1 MTGPLTLN
9 RRILRL
15 AIPNLLASVSV
26 PLIGIADTA
35 MIGHL
40 DQVAFLGAV
49 ATASV
54 ILDVIFW
61 GAGFLRMGTTS
72 IVAQYHGA
80 GDRSA
85 CARSLYR
92 GLLLALVIGAGI
104 LLLRQPIAWIGFELA
119 GGSEEVR
126 YWGQRYID
134 VRIWSVPLNLSV
146 LVLIG
151 FFLGTANVLV
161 PMYITFATNLVNVA
175 ADYALIFG
183 NWGAP
188 EMGVVGAAWAALL
201 SSAVG
206 LAVGLLALAA
216 RYRDYLRQSAG
227 QLFDRAAMRHLMST
241 NTYLLARTLCLLFS
255 QFFLLSV
262 VSRLGEVPLAAHAI
276 VWQVWGLVSFAVD
289 GFAHAAE
296 TLVGNSLG
304 AGDFAGTR
312 QVCRRIMGW
321 GIGTGFCF
329 AAAFGTGMNEL
340 ASAFTEHREVVAA
353 ILPLTPMLALAQ
365 PMNAAVFVFDGI
377 FIGANDVAYLSGAM
391 LVTALFF
398 FLPAVGLLVFLL
410 DGGLLE
416 AWLAYIVLMFGR
428 LVTLWKRYRSDA
440 WLRTFVSSR

>member
-1 MTGPLTLN
+1 MAGSLTLN

-15 AIPNLLASVSV
+15 AVPNLLAAVSV

-40 DQVAFLGAV
+40 EQVAFLGAI

-54 ILDVIFW
+54 ILDFIFW

-80 GDRSA
+80 GDRRA
-85 CARSLYR
+85 CAQSLYR
-92 GLLLALVIGAGI
+92 GLLLALAIAAAI
-104 LLLRQPIAWIGFELA
+104 LLLRQPITWIGFELA

-126 YWGQRYID
+126 YWGQQYID
-134 VRIWSVPLNLSV
+134 VRIWSVPMNLSV

-183 NWGAP
+183 HWGAP

-206 LAVGLLALAA
+206 LAIGLLALAA
-216 RYRDYLRQSAG
+216 KYRDFLRQAVG
-227 QLFDRAAMRHLMST
+227 QLFDRGAMRHQIST
-241 NTYLLARTLCLLFS
+241 NSYLLARTLCLLFS
-255 QFFLLSV
+255 QFLLLAV
-262 VSRLGEVPLAAHAI
+262 VSRLGEVSLAAHAI
-276 VWQVWGLVSFAVD
+276 LWQIWGLVSYAVD

-304 AGDFAGTR
+304 AGDFTSAR
-312 QVCRRIMGW
+312 RVCRRIMMW
-321 GIGTGFCF
+321 GIGIGSCF
-329 AAAFGTGMNEL
+329 AMAFGIGMNEL
-340 ASAFTEHREVVAA
+340 AAVFTEHGEVVAA
-353 ILPLTPMLALAQ
+353 IVPLTPMLALAQ

-377 FIGANDVAYLSGAM
+377 FIGANDVAYLSRAM
-391 LVTALFF
+391 LIAALLF
-398 FLPAVGLLVFLL
+398 FLPAVGLLVFQFE
-410 DGGLLE
+410 GGLQG
-416 AWLAYIVLMFGR
+416 AWLAYIVLMLGR

>member
-1 MTGPLTLN
+1 MSGPLTLN

-15 AIPNLLASVSV
+15 AVPNLLAAVSV

-80 GDRSA
+80 GDRAA
-85 CARSLYR
+85 CTRSLYR
-92 GLLLALVIGAGI
+92 SLLLALGISVAI
-104 LLLRQPIAWIGFELA
+104 LLLRQPITWIGFELA
-119 GGSEEVR
+119 GGSEEIR

-134 VRIWSVPLNLSV
+134 VRIWSVPLNLAV
-146 LVLIG
+146 LALIG
-151 FFLGTANVLV
+151 FFLGTANVLA

-183 NWGAP
+183 HWGAP
-188 EMGVVGAAWAALL
+188 EMGVVGAAWAAVL

-206 LAVGLLALAA
+206 LGVGLLALAG
-216 RYRDYLRQSAG
+216 RYRDYLRRSVG
-227 QLFDRAAMRHLMST
+227 QLFDRAALRHLMST
-241 NTYLLARTLCLLFS
+241 NIYLLARTLCLLLS
-255 QFFLLSV
+255 QFFLLAV
-262 VSRLGEVPLAAHAI
+262 VSRTGEVSLAAHAI
-276 VWQVWGLVSFAVD
+276 LWQVWGLVSYAVD

-304 AGDFAGTR
+304 AGDYTGTR
-312 QVCRRIMGW
+312 LVGRRIMLW
-321 GIGTGFCF
+321 GIGIGSCF
-329 AAAFGTGMNEL
+329 AAAFAIGMEEV
-340 ASAFTEHREVVAA
+340 AAAFTEHGEVVAA
-353 ILPLTPMLALAQ
+353 IAPLTPIIALAQ
-365 PMNAAVFVFDGI
+365 PMNAVVFVFDGI

-391 LVTALFF
+391 LVAVLAF
-398 FLPAVGLLVFLL
+398 FLPAAALFVFHL
-410 DGGLLE
+410 DGGLQG
-416 AWLAYIVLMFGR
+416 AWLAYIVLMSGR
-428 LVTLWKRYRSDA
+428 MVTLWKRYRGDA
-440 WLRTFVSSR
+440 WLRTFVTSR